1 MLKKLNLNFFG
12 QDGNAFALLGYFR
25 RKAKQAGWTSEEIKK
40 ATDEATSGDYEHLI
54 TYLMDL

>member
-40 ATDEATSGDYEHLI
+40 RLMKRQAVI
-54 TYLMDL
+54 TNT